1 LKDQDCHSKKGRIL
15 PSPFTMQFDIMIKK
29 VFQKEPK
36 VEEQVVIG
44 QNEDL
49 DPKLRVLIGMNV
61 NLANS

>member
-1 LKDQDCHSKKGRIL
+1 
-15 PSPFTMQFDIMIKK
+15 MQFDIMIKK